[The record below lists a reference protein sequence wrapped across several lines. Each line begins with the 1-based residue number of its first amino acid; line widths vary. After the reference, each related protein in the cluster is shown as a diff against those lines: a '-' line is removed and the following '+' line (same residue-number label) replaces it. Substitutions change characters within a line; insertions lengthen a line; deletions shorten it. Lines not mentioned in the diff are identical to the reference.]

1 MSEFRQRNIQKLYE
15 SIDNNLNHNDS
26 NNINKSNN
34 NVEIDNNNSNRKS
47 LIFKNFNEKDEDKK
61 KNIILLF
68 LFLLIFRIINALTIK
83 TYFNPDEYWQ
93 SVEIAHYIVFEYPF
107 LLLILKSFGIH
118 DYGDLIVCINA
129 AFGDLYTYRLTQ
141 KLFNESAAKFAVCD
155 GLSFRISLTLASIAC
170 ILRPTNVIIWIFL
183 GVKLLWNESKSNKNH
198 HLTITQI
205 LLDVLVIMIC
215 SISLMVA
222 VDYQFY
228 GELIFVPINFLK
240 FNILKSI
247 SLFYGRNPWH
257 WYFSQGILVITT
269 SLSPLIILGVY
280 YSKNSFV
287 HQRGVVDVMNYFRYE
302 LKYQHQ
308 QQMLIEGGGLGGSEI
323 GKNSSGASS
332 GDNDVVAIEDIGFL
346 MPCHSTPYYSN
357 LNYNVTMWFITCE
370 PPINSESAQEN
381 YLDESDFFYNNPVK
395 FIYKYFKPTPKILL
409 SNNSYDDDDSFSD
422 LSPPSPSFYKEW
434 PSHLV

>member
-83 TYFNPDEYWQ
+83 TYFNPD
-93 SVEIAHYIVFEYPF
+93 
-107 LLLILKSFGIH
+107 
-118 DYGDLIVCINA
+118 D
-129 AFGDLYTYRLTQ
+129 
-141 KLFNESAAKFAVCD
+141 
-155 GLSFRISLTLASIAC
+155 
-170 ILRPTNVIIWIFL
+170 
-183 GVKLLWNESKSNKNH
+183 
-198 HLTITQI
+198 
-205 LLDVLVIMIC
+205 
-215 SISLMVA
+215 
-222 VDYQFY
+222 
-228 GELIFVPINFLK
+228 
-240 FNILKSI
+240 
-247 SLFYGRNPWH
+247 
-257 WYFSQGILVITT
+257 
-269 SLSPLIILGVY
+269 
-280 YSKNSFV
+280 SFV

-434 PSHLV
+434 PIKRVK